1 MNVLTNFQALSVDS
15 HWATYAGGQLV
26 LELACL
32 LISVGVAF
40 GLGRWV
46 HSPRFGGDITAD
58 GSVRGLKSL
67 VKRFGQILYPAL
79 VLIFIKLSGVW
90 LEARGPVPLLALAYW
105 LVSVILLVKV
115 INTLVINKLAVK
127 LALSIGVLLLT
138 LKSLGFFDDIIA
150 VLDTMA
156 FQSGYVRVSV
166 YDGLRVLVLGSLLFW
181 LVRLSNTT
189 GKKMIRNQ
197 ANLDSRSKEL
207 FSKLFEIAIFTLA
220 ALLLLQVMGINLTT
234 LAVFGGALGVGLGF
248 GLQSIA
254 SNFISGVIILLDRSV
269 TLGDFIELEDG
280 RSGRVT
286 ELSLR
291 ATTLETYDGK
301 DIVVPN
307 ETFIASSFINW
318 THKDNKQRYR
328 VDFSVAYHTDIRALV
343 EVVKQVVGEHPQ
355 VITGENV
362 PFEERPDCEID
373 SFGDSG
379 INMFVEF
386 WMEGID
392 DGKNRVGGDLLL
404 IILEA
409 IRDHGYEIPFPQRE
423 VRILNGPTKL

>member
-1 MNVLTNFQALSVDS
+1 VLWHYQA
-15 HWATYAGGQLV
+15 AGG
-26 LELACL
+26 ELAAVSLWDLLLAVAVVVLMLVVVKNLSGLLEMTILQPLALQPGNRYAVTMISRYTILTFGL
-32 LISVGVAF
+32 LIALNM
-40 GLGRWV
+40 LGIGW
-46 HSPRFGGDITAD
+46 GD
-58 GSVRGLKSL
+58 V
-67 VKRFGQILYPAL
+67 Q
-79 VLIFIKLSGVW
+79 
-90 LEARGPVPLLALAYW
+90 W
-105 LVSVILLVKV
+105 LV
-115 INTLVINKLAVK
+115 
-127 LALSIGVLLLT
+127 
-138 LKSLGFFDDIIA
+138 
-150 VLDTMA
+150 
-156 FQSGYVRVSV
+156 
-166 YDGLRVLVLGSLLFW
+166 
-181 LVRLSNTT
+181 
-189 GKKMIRNQ
+189 
-197 ANLDSRSKEL
+197 
-207 FSKLFEIAIFTLA
+207 A
-220 ALLLLQVMGINLTT
+220 AM
-234 LAVFGGALGVGLGF
+234 GVGLGF